1 MSEVIGER
9 REEGT
14 HSRPVGAAWESL
26 VTQSFPFL
34 VSLVVFSD
42 ALWVTASGKRHNPPW
57 GSVVIPVLA
66 WP

>member
-14 HSRPVGAAWESL
+14 HSCPVGAAWESL
-26 VTQSFPFL
+26 VPSFPFS
-34 VSLVVFSD
+34 VPLVVFSD
-42 ALWVTASGKRHNPPW
+42 ALRVIASGKRHNPPW

-66 WP
+66 WS